1 MPTDSLADRARSLTT
16 RTLTYATA
24 HKVTAGVVVLL
35 VLVIGYYAVSALA
48 KGPTTTT
55 YVTAN
60 AVTGTIVSTV
70 SGSGQISAT
79 TQVALKPQGSGNVV
93 YIGVKQ
99 GEQVKK
105 GTLLVEL
112 DPTDGEKAVRDAQ
125 ANLTGA
131 QISYQQAIS
140 SAGNTTE
147 SGRDNGFDTAT
158 TAFSDLSSITQGL
171 DATLLGTSAGYAGE
185 ANVSAYADLIA
196 PYEPTAEFAGRT
208 AQASYQAAL
217 SAYNQSFALYQ
228 TVSRTSSASDVQNL
242 LTTTN
247 DATVKVNQAT
257 KDALAFLTLVQTTIT
272 NHNQLKTPP
281 ALASQIS
288 AVTGYESKV
297 SGDSASVLSALTALQ
312 NATAVLANS
321 GDTAPLAIQSAQ
333 LNLTK
338 AQNALQDAHDT
349 LSDYYLYAPFDG
361 TVATLGA
368 IVGESVGTS
377 AVTMIG
383 SQQSAVLSLDEVDA
397 AKIKLGQKATLT
409 FDAVDGLTLTGTV
422 TGVDT
427 LGTVTQGVVTY
438 DVTISLDSQDARV
451 KPGMTVSAAIITDT
465 AVDVITVPSSA
476 VKTINGTTYVQV
488 FNPALSA
495 STTSATGGIASA
507 TPPKNLPVTTGISD
521 DTDTEILSGLR
532 EGEQVVV
539 RTSTTATAT
548 AARTTTTTAGAARGG
563 GTNVLRGL

>member
-1 MPTDSLADRARSLTT
+1 
-16 RTLTYATA
+16 
-24 HKVTAGVVVLL
+24 
-35 VLVIGYYAVSALA
+35 
-48 KGPTTTT
+48 
-55 YVTAN
+55 
-60 AVTGTIVSTV
+60 
-70 SGSGQISAT
+70 
-79 TQVALKPQGSGNVV
+79 
-93 YIGVKQ
+93 
-99 GEQVKK
+99 
-105 GTLLVEL
+105 
-112 DPTDGEKAVRDAQ
+112 
-125 ANLTGA
+125 
-131 QISYQQAIS
+131 
-140 SAGNTTE
+140 
-147 SGRDNGFDTAT
+147 
-158 TAFSDLSSITQGL
+158 
-171 DATLLGTSAGYAGE
+171 
-185 ANVSAYADLIA
+185 
-196 PYEPTAEFAGRT
+196 
-208 AQASYQAAL
+208 
-217 SAYNQSFALYQ
+217 
-228 TVSRTSSASDVQNL
+228 
-242 LTTTN
+242 
-247 DATVKVNQAT
+247 
-257 KDALAFLTLVQTTIT
+257 
-272 NHNQLKTPP
+272 
-281 ALASQIS
+281 
-288 AVTGYESKV
+288 
-297 SGDSASVLSALTALQ
+297 
-312 NATAVLANS
+312 
-321 GDTAPLAIQSAQ
+321 
-333 LNLTK
+333 
-338 AQNALQDAHDT
+338 
-349 LSDYYLYAPFDG
+349 
-361 TVATLGA
+361 
-368 IVGESVGTS
+368 
-377 AVTMIG
+377 MIG